1 MTSGSSAHL
10 PAPASALADAVFPA
24 SERYAKLARDAALIV
39 GFALFTAALAQV
51 KIPLGFTP
59 VPITGQ
65 TLAVLL
71 TGAALGSRRG
81 AAAMLLY
88 LAAGAWLP
96 FYAGGASGFVWAL
109 SSGGYIIGFI
119 PAAFVVGWLA
129 ERGWDRRPQVLAA
142 MLAGNVV
149 LYIPGL
155 IQLSFFVQGIDP
167 SVADDAVWLTTLQ
180 WGLYPFIPGDVI
192 KILVASAMLPASW
205 WVVRRVNKEVL
216 RGTQDQRG
224 ERG

>member
-1 MTSGSSAHL
+1 MSLGSAAHRT
-10 PAPASALADAVFPA
+10 APTSALADAVFPA
-24 SERYAKLARDAALIV
+24 SERNAKLVRDAALIL

-81 AAAMLLY
+81 AAAMLVY
-88 LAAGAWLP
+88 LVAGAWLP
-96 FYAGGASGFVWAL
+96 FYADWGSGFVWTLA
-109 SSGGYIIGFI
+109 SGGYIVGFI

-129 ERGWDRRPQVLAA
+129 ERGWDRKAWILLA
-142 MLAGNVV
+142 MLAGNVI

-155 IQLSFFVQGIDP
+155 LWLSRFVVPEWGCGN
-167 SVADDAVWLTTLQ
+167 TLAC
-180 WGLYPFIPGDVI
+180 GLYPFILGDLIKLYAASLLLPGAWQ
-192 KILVASAMLPASW
+192 LVTLANRLKGRS
-205 WVVRRVNKEVL
+205 
-216 RGTQDQRG
+216 Q
-224 ERG
+224 